1 MSKKITVSI
10 IGATG
15 YTGIELLKILV
26 NHPKVSIKYL
36 ISGSQNG
43 QKISDI
49 YPHLAGICDI
59 TLTNTDYTKVAHE
72 SDVVF
77 LATPNFEAQKIVP
90 QIIDL
95 TNIIDLSGDFRI
107 QNKELY
113 EKYYGTN
120 HEAQKELKKF
130 IYGLPEI
137 IKTAG
142 PKNTEHFSAIA
153 NPGCF
158 AITAQLALLP
168 LKNLIKKADIVAITG
183 SSGSGK
189 TPSETTHHPI
199 RNHNL
204 KSYKIGTHQHIP
216 EILQTINLK
225 EDQINLVPTSGPI
238 TRGIHLTAFVELKK
252 NVDAKKLFSKT
263 YAKAYFV
270 RLKETVALAEVVGS
284 NFCDISIQQNGK
296 NLIIQA
302 AIDNL
307 IKGAAGTAVQN
318 FNIMN
323 NLDEKTGLT
332 HLIPLYP

>member
-10 IGATG
+10 IGASG

-26 NHPKVSIKYL
+26 NHPNVKIKYL
-36 ISGSQNG
+36 TSGSLNG
-43 QKISDI
+43 QKISEV

-59 TLTNTDYTKVAHE
+59 MLTNMDYAEVAKK

-107 QNKELY
+107 QNINLY
-113 EKYYGTN
+113 EKYYDTN

-137 IKTAG
+137 SQIKNYKQ
-142 PKNTEHFSAIA
+142 KNYANIA

-158 AITAQLALLP
+158 AITAQLALFP
-168 LKNLIKKADIVAITG
+168 LKNLIKKVDIIAITG

-189 TPSETTHHPI
+189 TSSEKTHHPTRI
-199 RNHNL
+199 HNL
-204 KSYKIGTHQHIP
+204 KSYKINTHQHIP
-216 EILQTINLK
+216 EIIQTINLNENK
-225 EDQINLVPTSGPI
+225 INFVPTSGPFV
-238 TRGIHLTAFVELKK
+238 RGIHLTAFVELKK

-318 FNIMN
+318 FNLMN
-323 NLDEKTGLT
+323 GLDEKTGLT